1 MAETASDTASSLQLI
16 RTLINPNAQGGMEAL
31 APIRGRSPPMVES
44 HDDLTD
50 AENMTDVG
58 SDNDNQYTGTR
69 SHVEFSTVIGSSSR
83 YIAPSRASFFQES
96 TVSPERNPP
105 EPTERNP
112 PEHREHREYREEPR
126 APRMSEAAPVL
137 SEADVVRSKHTM
149 LIELH
154 YLKGQGAQLTKD
166 YTIYDDEGD
175 LHFELLRQRNLV
187 DCTQTVDQW
196 MVYIVV
202 GIYLLEWGNSFLG
215 SPLYF
220 QGLGEYM
227 QKNIGSI
234 RVPLQR
240 CYHRYVHRPSNSPI
254 WDVVKALVF
263 SLVAYHLQ
271 MMLVTSVAGASSAR
285 NTNVA
290 PPSNIMSMLPLLMN
304 VFGGSSGFGNMF
316 NSAGA
321 APAPSSHVPFGAG
334 VKEELRMPPPPPF
347 K

>member
-16 RTLINPNAQGGMEAL
+16 RTLINPNSQGGLESL
-31 APIRGRSPPMVES
+31 PPIRGRSPPIVES
-44 HDDLTD
+44 NDDLTD
-50 AENMTDVG
+50 AENMTEAG
-58 SDNDNQYTGTR
+58 SDTETQFQATR
-69 SHVEFSTVIGSSSR
+69 SHVEFSR
-83 YIAPSRASFFQES
+83 YVPPSRVSYYQES
-96 TVSPERNPP
+96 NVHQEAPPRSEFSRRSGVTAHSPEPQ
-105 EPTERNP
+105 
-112 PEHREHREYREEPR
+112 EEPPR
-126 APRMSEAAPVL
+126 IRKEAPEL

-154 YLKGQGAQLTKD
+154 YLKGQGAQLTKE
-166 YTIYDDEGD
+166 YTIYDEAGD
-175 LHFELLRQRNLV
+175 LHYELLRQRNLV

-285 NTNVA
+285 NANVA

-321 APAPSSHVPFGAG
+321 APAQASHVPFGAEI
-334 VKEELRMPPPPPF
+334 KEELRMPPPPPF